1 MAGSGGSV
9 LVRRRMPSVVVIAD
23 DLTGAA
29 DTGVA
34 FVRGGAT
41 AAVVWQPGT
50 MPEADVVVMSTESR
64 QLSRAEAVQ
73 RVRAAAVDLGLTRGS
88 GLPWVY
94 KKIDSTLRG
103 HPGPELAA
111 LLDVIGTRVALVA
124 PAFPAQ
130 GRVTVG
136 GVHLVHG
143 VPLADTPF
151 GSEVTVS
158 DVCACLAVG
167 VSACQLT
174 ALRLSAVD
182 DGKMAYGG
190 EACVRTLALVADAQT
205 DADLQ
210 RIADR
215 ALRDGTRVLCGSAGL
230 AQALAE
236 ALSRG
241 GAWEAGGGAAVVNRM
256 FVGRHQAASSHDPS
270 GVGVLVVA
278 ASRHPA
284 ALRQVAVAEGTGVRA
299 VRPERDW
306 FIGPGSQEAMVDAV
320 EQALVRGPAILTTV
334 GLPDMPGRGP
344 ALTERL
350 AGVVAGVIRKG
361 AVAGLVLTGGDA
373 AIAVSRAVGAEALWL
388 GGEVQSG
395 VPWGRLAGG
404 LAPGLPVVTKAG
416 GFGDDGALLAAM
428 RFLER
433 GAWAAVC

>member
-1 MAGSGGSV
+1 
-9 LVRRRMPSVVVIAD
+9 
-23 DLTGAA
+23 
-29 DTGVA
+29 
-34 FVRGGAT
+34 
-41 AAVVWQPGT
+41 
-50 MPEADVVVMSTESR
+50 
-64 QLSRAEAVQ
+64 
-73 RVRAAAVDLGLTRGS
+73 
-88 GLPWVY
+88 
-94 KKIDSTLRG
+94 
-103 HPGPELAA
+103 
-111 LLDVIGTRVALVA
+111 
-124 PAFPAQ
+124 
-130 GRVTVG
+130 
-136 GVHLVHG
+136 
-143 VPLADTPF
+143 
-151 GSEVTVS
+151 
-158 DVCACLAVG
+158 
-167 VSACQLT
+167 
-174 ALRLSAVD
+174 
-182 DGKMAYGG
+182 
-190 EACVRTLALVADAQT
+190 
-205 DADLQ
+205 
-210 RIADR
+210 
-215 ALRDGTRVLCGSAGL
+215 
-230 AQALAE
+230 
-236 ALSRG
+236 
-241 GAWEAGGGAAVVNRM
+241 M